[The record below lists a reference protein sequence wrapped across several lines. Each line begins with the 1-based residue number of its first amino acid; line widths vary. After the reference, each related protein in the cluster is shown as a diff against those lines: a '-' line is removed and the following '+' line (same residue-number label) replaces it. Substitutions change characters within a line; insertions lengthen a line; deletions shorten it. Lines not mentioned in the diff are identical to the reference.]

1 MYFVRNS
8 GAFPSTHIRAGF
20 AVGRKLFIINT
31 EIYQAERKMMENM
44 LRLQ

>member
-20 AVGRKLFIINT
+20 AVESKLFIINT
-31 EIYQAERKMMENM
+31 EIYQPERIMKENM
-44 LRLQ
+44 LKLG